1 MSSAERGSRA
11 ERSNSKWLTLATEG
25 LGVPCE
31 PQLWNRR
38 LGRPKGRS
46 CERETSRADCSCAY
60 WVDRDLTAQGTRP
73 PSIGTRLLR
82 LRLRGRFAGLS
93 VLWCVRLP
101 LVSLGVNCAKCLERC
116 GDPGRSDPT
125 WLPSGAS
132 PSLSLKDVR
141 AGYAALDPALDE
153 FNARRVESRTRPR
166 PKYADTAIIC
176 CVDPLTRPSGSTP
189 RTRETVVDMDTGNS
203 AVTVSQ
209 VGQAS
214 AFPVQ

>member
-1 MSSAERGSRA
+1 MSLNCGIAAS
-11 ERSNSKWLTLATEG
+11 
-25 LGVPCE
+25 GVP
-31 PQLWNRR
+31 RDGRARGR
-38 LGRPKGRS
+38 LLEQTARVPTGWI
-46 CERETSRADCSCAY
+46 ETLLLRA
-60 WVDRDLTAQGTRP
+60 RGP
-73 PSIGTRLLR
+73 PGIGTRLLR

-116 GDPGRSDPT
+116 GDPGRSGPT